1 MSTIAIKKLDK
12 LISSPLDEEDP
23 LKTAVLKPTAVCS
36 APHGKSK
43 RVSTEAS
50 RAKTEKYKK
59 RTGIR
64 HMTNQEI
71 RDWILGNFNKQQI
84 KAYYNDAFNL
94 IQAAARGEIEKVNEW
109 THANFNNR
117 QNIKRDGYWNKKT
130 FDLIKEIMSGSTYYH
145 LDENDNFVENKAPAQ
160 APAQAQAQPSEND
173 KYEVDPALSPESKEK
188 REQEVIK
195 ELTNERDALKQKL
208 SGLTA
213 SKVYKVLTKET
224 LSSLSTEDRD
234 FALSSIKMFID
245 SKKDSKLTK
254 MKSKYNSMIDMYK
267 SSGLVS
273 PELTKYDI
281 KSKADSQFVDEHV
294 RKLED
299 TVVQLEEA
307 KKEQIERLEKLK
319 KQREEKQKNIKK
331 IDNST
336 IEAGHVDA
344 EQLDTNN
351 DGVLNQN
358 DLTTDEANEETLN
371 SLIQE
376 LERSIQET
384 ENSITQLK
392 PELQAS
398 TMSKLASQ
406 TIGKR
411 EDEDE
416 IILDDEE
423 EERKNVIAE
432 TLSSNEKRLYKDI
445 ELALSYFENP
455 EFRNYT
461 ELTFKDQNKE
471 TFRHIDE
478 PRKKQL
484 KLVQLAISKYMAAL
498 REMKKQ
504 GTMTTDE
511 AKEAKKSII
520 DKLKERYFK
529 VGNEFAISLSGRE
542 GKDNFS
548 FDLKEVQSAK
558 DKRRAA
564 KNYVNQ
570 NAPNKDTFFIYN
582 LSDVYSIIHD
592 FCGVELSAHSKGLIE
607 GIVNHAVE
615 RFKREAEDSGY
626 VAHHT
631 IAHGVSESLHKLVK
645 LIEKYI
651 NSRRNMHIKMK
662 FSFSSDER
670 EKLIDV
676 VKKEISTREF
686 SENSKSSNLLGRI
699 ASLRF

>member
-23 LKTAVLKPTAVCS
+23 LKSAVLKPTAVCS
-36 APHGKSK
+36 APHGKGK
-43 RVSTEAS
+43 TATTRVSKKERYNRRAGIKPMIAQEVKDLVKTVLSEQNVHFNEA
-50 RAKTEKYKK
+50 YKLVLAAT
-59 RTGIR
+59 RGEVEPI
-64 HMTNQEI
+64 NN
-71 RDWILGNFNKQQI
+71 WAP
-84 KAYYNDAFNL
+84 KAGVKNNINSQNTTWCKITFNL
-94 IQAAARGEIEKVNEW
+94 IRDVLSSSTRYHFDEKE
-109 THANFNNR
+109 F
-117 QNIKRDGYWNKKT
+117 K
-130 FDLIKEIMSGSTYYH
+130 
-145 LDENDNFVENKAPAQ
+145 FVENTAPAQ
-160 APAQAQAQPSEND
+160 AQAQAQPSENE

-195 ELTNERDALKQKL
+195 ELTNERDALTQKL
-208 SGLTA
+208 SNLTA
-213 SKVYKVLTKET
+213 SKVYKVLTSQT
-224 LSSLSTEDRD
+224 LTPLSTEDRD

-267 SSGLVS
+267 SSGLIS

-319 KQREEKQKNIKK
+319 KQREEKLKNIKK

-358 DLTTDEANEETLN
+358 DLTTDEASVETLN

-398 TMSKLASQ
+398 TMSKLANQ

-416 IILDDEE
+416 IILDEYE

-445 ELALSYFENP
+445 ELAISYFENP

-471 TFRHIDE
+471 TFRPLDE

-484 KLVQLAISKYMAAL
+484 KLVQLAIAKYMAAL
-498 REMKKQ
+498 KEMKKQ

-542 GKDNFS
+542 GSDNFS